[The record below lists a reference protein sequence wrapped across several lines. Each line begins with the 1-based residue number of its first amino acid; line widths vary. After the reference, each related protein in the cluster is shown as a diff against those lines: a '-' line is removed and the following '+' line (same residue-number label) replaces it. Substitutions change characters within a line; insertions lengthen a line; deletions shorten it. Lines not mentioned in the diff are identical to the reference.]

1 VRANIPGMARGV
13 HLVTMATLFTCL
25 AAACGAGDS
34 PAASGRPADL
44 PVLTA
49 VPGLAAEDRRL
60 DAEALTHD
68 APLPAMAGNLER
80 WGFLS
85 GREREFKGAS
95 KTFTDVVS
103 RTLLFRRPAGA
114 AAYVAFVAHHAASF
128 WGPGSVVKPVTS
140 AGRAGFFVRGAS
152 CGCHRESPILVIVVS
167 RRSRVSWLLVN
178 GPGATRARAEALADR
193 MP

>member
-1 VRANIPGMARGV
+1 MTA
-13 HLVTMATLFTCL
+13 ATLCAFL
-25 AAACGAGDS
+25 VAACGGAGDS
-34 PAASGRPADL
+34 PGSRGASARL
-44 PVLTA
+44 PVLTRVA
-49 VPGLAAEDRRL
+49 GLTSEDRAL
-60 DAEALTHD
+60 DADALAHD
-68 APLPAMAGNLER
+68 APLPGLAGDLER
-80 WGFLS
+80 WGFVG

-114 AAYVAFVAHHAASF
+114 AAYVAFVADHAASY
-128 WGPGSVVKPVTS
+128 WGPGSAVRPVTS

-152 CGCHRESPILVIVVS
+152 CGCHRESPILITLVS

-178 GPGATRARAEALADR
+178 GPGATRARAQALAAR

>member
-1 VRANIPGMARGV
+1 MARGV
-13 HLVTMATLFTCL
+13 HLVTMATLFACL
-25 AAACGAGDS
+25 VAACGGGEAAAGGS
-34 PAASGRPADL
+34 ATGDL
-44 PVLTA
+44 PVLRA
-49 VPGLAAEDRRL
+49 VPGLSAQDRAL
-60 DAEALTHD
+60 DAETLTHD
-68 APLPAMAGNLER
+68 APLPDLAGNLAR
-80 WGFLS
+80 WGFLG

-114 AAYVAFVAHHAASF
+114 AAYVAFVADHAASY
-128 WGPGSVVKPVTS
+128 WGPGSSVHPVTS

-152 CGCHRESPILVIVVS
+152 CGCHRESPILVTVVS
-167 RRSRVSWLLVN
+167 RRARVSWLLVN

>member
-1 VRANIPGMARGV
+1 MARGV
-13 HLVTMATLFTCL
+13 HLVTMATLCACL
-25 AAACGAGDS
+25 VAACGGGGGAGGGG
-34 PAASGRPADL
+34 AAADL

-49 VPGLAAEDRRL
+49 VQGLAPEDRTL
-60 DAEALTHD
+60 DAAALTHD

-80 WGFLS
+80 WGFVS
-85 GREREFKGAS
+85 GHEREFKGAS

-114 AAYVAFVAHHAASF
+114 AAYVAFVAEHAASF

-140 AGRAGFFVRGAS
+140 AGRTGFFVRGAS
-152 CGCHRESPILVIVVS
+152 CGCHRESPILVTVVS